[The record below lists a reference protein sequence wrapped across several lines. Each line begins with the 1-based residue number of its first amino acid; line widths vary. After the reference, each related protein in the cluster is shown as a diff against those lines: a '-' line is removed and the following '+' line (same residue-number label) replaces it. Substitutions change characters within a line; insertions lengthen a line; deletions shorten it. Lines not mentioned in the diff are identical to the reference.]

1 MDQARVRNRKLSA
14 DDRIDEIV
22 DAVRDLVLTE
32 RSLTFGMNEI
42 AATIGSSRALVYVYF
57 ESVGQILD
65 ELCLRQLDLLKE
77 RLDAAGGRGDLL
89 ARAVA
94 QARAY
99 FDHLV
104 AEGPVLHF
112 IMRERNADSPLVQ
125 SIAPFRAML
134 RSIASEVA
142 APLQFTPREALVFV
156 ELLSAVP
163 ESLADQVRAGTLGEP
178 VAYDILD
185 RLVGDLIDD
194 MRVRD

>member
-1 MDQARVRNRKLSA
+1 MEQVRVRNRKLSA

-22 DAVRDLVLTE
+22 DAARDLVLVE
-32 RSLTFGMNEI
+32 RSLAFGMNEI
-42 AATIGSSRALVYVYF
+42 AAAIGSSRALVYVYF

-65 ELCLRQLDLLKE
+65 ELCLRQLELLKS
-77 RLDAAGGRGDLL
+77 RIDAADGRGHLTT
-89 ARAVA
+89 RAVA
-94 QARAY
+94 LARAY

-134 RSIASEVA
+134 RSIVGEAA

-156 ELLSAVP
+156 ELVSAVP
-163 ESLADQVRAGTLGEP
+163 ESLASQVRSETLRKS
-178 VAYDILD
+178 VAYEILD
-185 RLVGDLIDD
+185 RLVGDLVDD